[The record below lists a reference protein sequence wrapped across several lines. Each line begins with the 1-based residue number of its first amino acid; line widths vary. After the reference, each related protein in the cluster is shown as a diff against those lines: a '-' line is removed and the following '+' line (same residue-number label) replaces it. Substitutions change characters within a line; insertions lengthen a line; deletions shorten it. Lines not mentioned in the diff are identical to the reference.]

1 VADHPPETTD
11 SPLEVTDPPPRNP
24 PPRDPPPRSRKDR
37 LLPWIAAERGVRAV
51 FLVVLGVV
59 LVTHPHTDWA
69 AEIKHLAHQWGLDPS
84 RNVVHKIINAV
95 RKVHAGQNVVFGTI
109 ALGYAVLE
117 GAEAYGL
124 ARRRRWGE
132 WLTLL
137 ATSILLI
144 PEMWELIRKVTPLK
158 VAALVVNLLV
168 VAYLYWR
175 LRRRDSTRASAP
187 RGDAARPFSS
197 LRARVRAAARR

>member
-1 VADHPPETTD
+1 MGGRLRPRPVFMTD
-11 SPLEVTDPPPRNP
+11 SSPNTR
-24 PPRDPPPRSRKDR
+24 RQDR
-37 LLPWIAAERGVRAV
+37 LLPWIAAERGFRAV
-51 FLVVLGVV
+51 FLIVLGVV

-69 AEIKHLAHQWGLDPS
+69 GEITHLAHQWGLDPS
-84 RNVVHKIINAV
+84 RNVVHKIIDAV
-95 RKVHAGQNVVFGTI
+95 RKVHVGQNVVFGTI
-109 ALGYAVLE
+109 ALGYGALE

-144 PEMWELIRKVTPLK
+144 PEIWELIRKVTPLK

-175 LRRRDSTRASAP
+175 LRRGGRDPGFTRAPATP
-187 RGDAARPFSS
+187 
-197 LRARVRAAARR
+197 